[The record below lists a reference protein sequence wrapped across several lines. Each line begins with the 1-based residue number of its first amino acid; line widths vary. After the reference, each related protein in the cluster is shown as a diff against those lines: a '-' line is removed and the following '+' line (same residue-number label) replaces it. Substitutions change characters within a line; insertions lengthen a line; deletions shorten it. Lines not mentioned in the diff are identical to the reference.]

1 VCDVACQQLGLSLD
15 ALETARM
22 ILTTPFHERLA
33 PFNQTGLWSHWSGH
47 LAAVKYQMS
56 EKFEYFAVRN
66 SAGLIDTSPL
76 YKYRITGSDAERFL
90 RGVLARD
97 IATCGDGQAQYTLW
111 CDDRGHVI
119 EDGVVLRFHSDE
131 FLLTSAEPNLAYFT
145 DLVGG
150 LKVEIRDVSAA
161 YGSLAVQG
169 PRSRAI
175 LSSIM
180 PEVETLPFFHHVSAM
195 VGDAAVTVSRTG
207 YTGDLGYEVWVESG
221 EAGLVFDRILDASLG
236 QGVIPVGQNALLMLR
251 IEAGLVLIGVDF
263 HSSRFAFTDEERSTP
278 IELGFG
284 WMFKD
289 IATSDRPFIG
299 RNAIRAEMA
308 DKTSRWK
315 MVGLVVDWQ
324 DWDRRYQ
331 AGGLIPPKDETPVVW
346 EMMLYDDDGVR
357 VGYTT
362 SFMYSPALQRHI
374 AMARV
379 RPHLAA
385 PGSKVNLEV
394 TINHRYQTVAATV
407 ARPPLFNPSRKTA

>member
-1 VCDVACQQLGLSLD
+1 
-15 ALETARM
+15 M
-22 ILTTPFHERLA
+22 IHTTPFHERLA
-33 PFNQTGLWSHWSGH
+33 PYNSTGLWSHWSGH
-47 LAAVKYQMS
+47 LSATKYQMS

-76 YKYRITGSDAERFL
+76 YKYRITGGDAERFL

-97 IATCGDGQAQYTLW
+97 IAACRDGQAQYTLW

-131 FLLTSAEPNLAYFT
+131 FLLTSAEPNLAYFQ
-145 DLVGG
+145 DLVGAM
-150 LKVEIRDVSAA
+150 KVEIRDVSAE

-169 PRSRAI
+169 PRSRSI
-175 LSSIM
+175 LS
-180 PEVETLPFFHHVSAM
+180 TLVPAVAELAFFHHTSAM
-195 VGDAAVTVSRTG
+195 IGDAAVTISRTG
-207 YTGDLGYEVWVESG
+207 YTGDLGYEVWVEAGDASG
-221 EAGLVFDRILDASLG
+221 VFDRILAASAG

-263 HSSRFAFTDEERSTP
+263 HSSRFAFTDEERSSP
-278 IELGFG
+278 LELGFG

-289 IATSDRPFIG
+289 IATSDRAFIG
-299 RNAIRAEMA
+299 RDAIRRERA
-308 DKTSRWK
+308 DSSSRWK
-315 MVGLVVDWQ
+315 MVGLLVDWR
-324 DWDRRYQ
+324 DWDRRYSE
-331 AGGLIPPKDETPVVW
+331 GGLIPPKDETPTVW
-346 EMMLYDDDGVR
+346 QMMLYDDEGGR

-379 RPHLAA
+379 RPHLGAV
-385 PGSKVNLEV
+385 GSRVNLEV

-407 ARPPLFNPSRKTA
+407 ARPPLFNPTRKTA

>member
-1 VCDVACQQLGLSLD
+1 MLSLD
-15 ALETARM
+15 LLEALPM

-33 PFNQTGLWSHWSGH
+33 PYNRTGLWSHWSGH
-47 LAAVKYQMS
+47 LAATKYQMS
-56 EKFEYFAVRN
+56 EKVEYFAVRN

-76 YKYRITGSDAERFL
+76 YKYRITGGDAERFL

-97 IATCGDGQAQYTLW
+97 VGGCRDGQAQYTLW

-131 FLLTSAEPNLAYFT
+131 FLLTSAEPNLAYFQ

-150 LKVEIRDVSAA
+150 MKVEIRDVSAD

-180 PEVETLPFFHHVSAM
+180 PDVATLPFFHHASAM

-207 YTGDLGYEVWVESG
+207 YTGDLGYEVWVEARD
-221 EAGLVFDRILDASLG
+221 AGAVFDRIVEASAG

-263 HSSRFAFTDEERSTP
+263 HASRFAFTDEERSSP

-289 IATSDRPFIG
+289 IESSDRPFIG
-299 RNAIRAEMA
+299 RSAIRRELA
-308 DKTSRWK
+308 DKSSRWK
-315 MVGLVVDWQ
+315 MVGLVVDWE
-324 DWDRRYQ
+324 DWDRRYRD
-331 AGGLIPPKDETPVVW
+331 GGLIPPKDETPVVG
-346 EMMLYDDDGVR
+346 EMMLYDDDGAR

-379 RPHLAA
+379 RPHLGPA
-385 PGSKVNLEV
+385 GSAVNLEV